1 MAEGDV
7 TPASGVATPAD
18 WSGDVLLTDGRS
30 VHLRWITPSDR
41 DALRAFHESLSD
53 RTVYLRFFTPK
64 RSLSDAD
71 LDYFTGVD
79 HHDRVALV
87 AIDDG
92 VLVGVCRFDAL
103 GDGSAE
109 VAFVIRDDIQGRG
122 LGSLLLEHLAEVAR
136 QCGIERFRAEVLP
149 DNMAMLATFRASG
162 YDIKQRR
169 DMDVVVVDFA
179 VGTAP

>member
-7 TPASGVATPAD
+7 TPASGVPTPAD

-30 VHLRWITPSDR
+30 VHLRPITPSDG
-41 DALRAFHESLSD
+41 DALRAFYESLSD

-71 LDYFTGVD
+71 LDYFTG
-79 HHDRVALV
+79 
-87 AIDDG
+87 
-92 VLVGVCRFDAL
+92 CRFDAL

-109 VAFVIRDDIQGRG
+109 VAFVIRDGRQGRG
-122 LGSLLLEHLAEVAR
+122 LGSLLLEHLAAVAR

-169 DMDVVVVDFA
+169 DRDVVVVDFA
-179 VGTAP
+179 IGTAP